1 MEEQIAK
8 LKKIIADAEE
18 TLKDPSISS
27 DVELVQ
33 LINEE
38 IDIANKELAK
48 LQPSV
53 EKAVDVAEK
62 NLKEAKKDG
71 DKTEIKEAKK
81 VLDQAE
87 VSAKEVEKISDK
99 VESLDKYIYALRDLE
114 EKVKKE
120 EVKKV
125 KKEEVKKRGGSGRG
139 QGRKKGSKNKK
150 SSSVTKM
157 VKPSKYK
164 PKRPVRK
171 FVKRV
176 VVKKKA
182 KVAVKPAEKMKSV
195 RAFGQN
201 VQYKNDAEFCKKL
214 INAFKKR
221 KAVSKKLRKKTKP
234 VFGIITTKVKDAVS
248 KAIDNTPKNV
258 IEKNPKAF
266 LAKAQRLEKSAIRFL
281 EDFKA
286 ILGTDF
292 KKSEISAE
300 FGDLE
305 KSIKKLVSKY
315 KK

>member
-1 MEEQIAK
+1 MEEQIEK
-8 LKKIIADAEE
+8 LKKIISDAEE

-27 DVELVQ
+27 DAELVQ

-38 IDIANKELAK
+38 IDIANKEIAK
-48 LQPSV
+48 LQSTS
-53 EKAVDVAEK
+53 EKLVTDAEK
-62 NLKEAKKDG
+62 NLQDAKKDG
-71 DKTEIKEAKK
+71 DKESIKEAKK
-81 VLDQAE
+81 VLNEAE
-87 VSAKEVEKISDK
+87 VGVKEVEKIATK
-99 VESLDKYIYALRDLE
+99 VESLENKVEKVE
-114 EKVKKE
+114 EKVKK
-120 EVKKV
+120 
-125 KKEEVKKRGGSGRG
+125 RGGAGRG

-150 SSSVTKM
+150 ATSPTKM
-157 VKPSKYK
+157 VKPAKYK

-182 KVAVKPAEKMKSV
+182 KVTKEVKPAEKMKSV

-201 VQYKNDAEFCKKL
+201 VQYRNEAEFCKQL
-214 INAFKKR
+214 IKAFKKR

>member
-1 MEEQIAK
+1 MTIEELKSKIEKAEKSLSSPMLQANPAVLESVKKNIENYKKQLAELEAK
-8 LKKIIADAEE
+8 TEKKVEQAEKKIEQTEKKVEQAETE
-18 TLKDPSISS
+18 
-27 DVELVQ
+27 
-33 LINEE
+33 
-38 IDIANKELAK
+38 KEK
-48 LQPSV
+48 
-53 EKAVDVAEK
+53 
-62 NLKEAKKDG
+62 KEAKAELKQAQE
-71 DKTEIKEAKK
+71 EIKK
-81 VLDQAE
+81 VEEE
-87 VSAKEVEKISDK
+87 VKEVEKVTEQISK
-99 VESLDKYIYALRDLE
+99 VE
-114 EKVKKE
+114 KKA
-120 EVKKV
+120 KH
-125 KKEEVKKRGGSGRG
+125 GGSGRG

-157 VKPSKYK
+157 VKPAKYK

-286 ILGTDF
+286 ILGADF

-305 KSIKKLVSKY
+305 KSIKKLVAKY

>member
-1 MEEQIAK
+1 MEEQIEK
-8 LKKIIADAEE
+8 LKKIISDAEE
-18 TLKDPSISS
+18 TLKDPSIAS
-27 DVELVQ
+27 DAELVQ
-33 LINEE
+33 LINDE

-81 VLDQAE
+81 VLNEAE
-87 VSAKEVEKISDK
+87 VSVKEVEKIATK
-99 VESLDKYIYALRDLE
+99 VESLENKV
-114 EKVKKE
+114 EKVE
-120 EVKKV
+120 
-125 KKEEVKKRGGSGRG
+125 KKRGGSGRG

-157 VKPSKYK
+157 VKPAKYK

>member
-1 MEEQIAK
+1 MEEQIEK
-8 LKKIIADAEE
+8 LKKIISDAEE
-18 TLKDPSISS
+18 TLKDPSIAS
-27 DVELVQ
+27 DAELVQ
-33 LINEE
+33 LINDE

-53 EKAVDVAEK
+53 EKVVDVAEK

-81 VLDQAE
+81 VLNEAE
-87 VSAKEVEKISDK
+87 VSVKEVEKIATK
-99 VESLDKYIYALRDLE
+99 VESIDVHIRKLRALE
-114 EKVKKE
+114 NKVEKVE
-120 EVKKV
+120 
-125 KKEEVKKRGGSGRG
+125 KKRGGSGRG

-157 VKPSKYK
+157 VKPAKYK

>member
-1 MEEQIAK
+1 MEEQIEK
-8 LKKIIADAEE
+8 LKKIISDAEE
-18 TLKDPSISS
+18 TLKDPSIAS
-27 DVELVQ
+27 DAELVQ
-33 LINEE
+33 LINDE

-81 VLDQAE
+81 VLNEAE
-87 VSAKEVEKISDK
+87 VSVKEVEKIATK
-99 VESLDKYIYALRDLE
+99 VESLENKVEKVE
-114 EKVKKE
+114 EK
-120 EVKKV
+120 
-125 KKEEVKKRGGSGRG
+125 VKKRGGSGRG

-157 VKPSKYK
+157 VKPAKYK

>member
-1 MEEQIAK
+1 MTIEE
-8 LKKIIADAEE
+8 LKSKIEKAEKS
-18 TLKDPSISS
+18 LSSPMLQANPSILESVKKNIENYKKQLAELEAKTEKK
-27 DVELVQ
+27 VEQ
-33 LINEE
+33 
-38 IDIANKELAK
+38 
-48 LQPSV
+48 
-53 EKAVDVAEK
+53 AEK
-62 NLKEAKKDG
+62 KVEQTEKKVEQAETEKEKKEAKAELKQAE
-71 DKTEIKEAKK
+71 KEVKEAEK
-81 VLDQAE
+81 E
-87 VSAKEVEKISDK
+87 VKEVEKATEQIEK
-99 VESLDKYIYALRDLE
+99 VE
-114 EKVKKE
+114 KKA
-120 EVKKV
+120 KH
-125 KKEEVKKRGGSGRG
+125 GGAGRG

-150 SSSVTKM
+150 ATSPTKM
-157 VKPSKYK
+157 VKPTKYK
-164 PKRPVRK
+164 PKKAVRK
-171 FVKRV
+171 FVKRTV
-176 VVKKKA
+176 IKKKS
-182 KVAVKPAEKMKSV
+182 KAVKPVEKMKSV

-286 ILGTDF
+286 ILGSDF